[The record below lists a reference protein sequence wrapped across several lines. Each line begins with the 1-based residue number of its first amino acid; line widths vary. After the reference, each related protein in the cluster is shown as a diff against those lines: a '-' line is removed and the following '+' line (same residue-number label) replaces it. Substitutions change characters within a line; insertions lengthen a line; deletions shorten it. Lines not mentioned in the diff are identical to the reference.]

1 MVVPKKIYIAFK
13 KDRKNIVDIQLL
25 SKGLKIFINVRKGDL
40 EDLKNLTKDI
50 SELGHHGNG
59 DYQIVVSD
67 TKHLEYV
74 MSLIKQG
81 L

>member
-1 MVVPKKIYIAFK
+1 MKEGELDDPKKMTENVA
-13 KDRKNIVDIQLL
+13 N
-25 SKGLKIFINVRKGDL
+25 KGYF
-40 EDLKNLTKDI
+40 
-50 SELGHHGNG
+50 GNG